1 MTDPLRVLVVEDS
14 EIDYQVLVATLR
26 RDGFPVEASRVET
39 AGSMRETLRVGH
51 WDAVIS
57 DHHMPMFD
65 SFGAHAVLR
74 ESGLDLPFI
83 VVSGEPGE
91 GVAVDMVLAGADDY
105 IVKGSLKRL
114 APALK
119 RALEAA
125 DTRRRKRE
133 AESDL
138 RHSEERLRE
147 LTLHMVQVKEYEWA
161 ATAREIHDE
170 IGGSLT
176 ALKFDLAWIRARV
189 EDPEVCRRTDDAL
202 AMAESALGA
211 SQRIMLNLRPGILEE
226 GLVPAL
232 EWLTRSFG
240 ERTGVQVHF
249 ESNRDRF
256 ACPPDTC
263 MTVYRVCQESL
274 TNVTRHAKATQVDV
288 QLFLGGGELTLEVS
302 DNGRGAKSEDLRKPS
317 SFGVIGMRERARG
330 HGGTLEVSGVEG
342 LGTTVMLALP
352 LPEPA
357 AAAP

>member
-1 MTDPLRVLVVEDS
+1 
-14 EIDYQVLVATLR
+14 
-26 RDGFPVEASRVET
+26 
-39 AGSMRETLRVGH
+39 MREVLGTRA

-65 SFGAHAVLR
+65 SFGAFSVLR

-91 GVAVDMVLAGADDY
+91 AVAVDNVLAGADDY

-119 RALEAA
+119 RALGAA
-125 DTRRRKRE
+125 ETRRQRRQAE
-133 AESDL
+133 AEL
-138 RHSEERLRE
+138 RQSEERLRE

-161 ATAREIHDE
+161 ATAREIHDD

-176 ALKFDLAWIRARV
+176 AIKFDLAWARARV
-189 EDPEVCRRTDDAL
+189 TDPQVAAKLDDAL
-202 AMAESALGA
+202 SIAAAALDA
-211 SQRIMLNLRPGILEE
+211 SQRIMLNLRPGIIEE

-240 ERTGVQVHF
+240 ERTGIVMRF
-249 ESNRDRF
+249 ESNRESF
-256 ACPPDTC
+256 ACPPDVC

-274 TNVTRHAKATQVDV
+274 TNVTRHAQATRVEV
-288 QLFLGGGELTLEVS
+288 QLFLGAGELTLEVT
-302 DNGRGAKSEDLRKPS
+302 DNGVGAKSADLRKAS

-352 LPEPA
+352 LPEA
-357 AAAP
+357 VAGA

>member
-1 MTDPLRVLVVEDS
+1 MTEALRILVVEDS
-14 EIDYQVLVATLR
+14 EIDYQVLVATLK
-26 RDGFPVEASRVET
+26 RDGFPLESARVET
-39 AGSMRETLRVGH
+39 AEAMRELLRIGH

-65 SFGAHAVLR
+65 SFGALAVLR
-74 ESGLDLPFI
+74 EAGLDVPFL

-91 GVAVDMVLAGADDY
+91 AVAVDTVLAGADDY

-125 DTRRRKRE
+125 ETRRRKRE
-133 AESDL
+133 AEEEL

-176 ALKFDLAWIRARV
+176 ALKFDLAWLRARAS
-189 EDPEVCRRTDDAL
+189 EPETTRRIEDAL

-240 ERTGVQVHF
+240 ERTGVETRF
-249 ESNRDRF
+249 ESNRERF
-256 ACPPDTC
+256 ACPPDIC

-274 TNVTRHAKATQVDV
+274 TNVTRHSKANRVEV

-302 DNGRGAKSEDLRKPS
+302 DNGRGARPDDLRKAS

-330 HGGTLEVSGVEG
+330 HGGSVEVSGVEG
-342 LGTTVMLALP
+342 LGTTVMLAIP
-352 LPEPA
+352 LPEADSPA
-357 AAAP
+357 P